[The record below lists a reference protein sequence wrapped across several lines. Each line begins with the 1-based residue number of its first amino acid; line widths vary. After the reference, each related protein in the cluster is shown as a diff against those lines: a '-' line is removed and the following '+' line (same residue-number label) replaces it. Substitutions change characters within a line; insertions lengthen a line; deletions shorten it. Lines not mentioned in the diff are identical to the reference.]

1 MKTITIII
9 ALLYVSI
16 VKGQVIK
23 DTIFLTNGSLVI
35 GKVLKVKLGVISFD
49 PDDANDITVQMRKL
63 KTIGATTRIFR
74 VETYFSS
81 SIFRNDNTPSRK
93 KCYLCKYGNGYSV
106 FETGIYFHPIPI

>member
-1 MKTITIII
+1 MKTITIFI

-16 VKGQVIK
+16 AEGQVIK

-63 KTIGATTRIFR
+63 KTIVLQQG
-74 VETYFSS
+74 SS
-81 SIFRNDNTPSRK
+81 
-93 KCYLCKYGNGYSV
+93 G
-106 FETGIYFHPIPI
+106 